1 LPRGVSVAAAIT
13 ITLSDVGHFGE
24 DVPVSSFGWQS
35 TPKGECM
42 TPDQRDAGEI
52 HDISEKAFVD
62 AIELLQLIEVMK
74 GQNKDPVNAKL
85 SEAGAAGAAMVV
97 RNAVLSRIVL
107 FIAGAYA
114 PSRPND
120 LHLRR
125 AFDLLDRPGVR
136 TEVGLMA
143 SAPILDN
150 AVILWAR
157 CKGDHRLRPIKHF
170 RDKYTA
176 HSSKPEDIPLPLYD
190 DVFSFAR
197 DTMMVMDVLARGTG
211 ARREPLWDWEAELA
225 NSAARLWSPWG
236 VSAVRRLG
244 RRKLVPKRA
253 QIKPGRASLVAAT
266 QAT

>member
-211 ARREPLWDWEAELA
+211 ARREPLWNWEAELA
-225 NSAARLWSPWG
+225 NSAA
-236 VSAVRRLG
+236 
-244 RRKLVPKRA
+244 
-253 QIKPGRASLVAAT
+253 
-266 QAT
+266 